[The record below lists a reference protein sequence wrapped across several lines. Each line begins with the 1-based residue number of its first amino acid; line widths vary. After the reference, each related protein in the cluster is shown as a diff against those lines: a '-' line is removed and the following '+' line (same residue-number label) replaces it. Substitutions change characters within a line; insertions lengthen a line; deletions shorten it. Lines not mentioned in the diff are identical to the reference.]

1 MDVERRQAIADG
13 EIMTLAE
20 VKEILRTNS
29 ISIWKDNNQLYVSLE
44 MLKAVEE
51 AERRIVTLANAI
63 ADKLERGELK

>member
-20 VKEILRTNS
+20 VKEILRTTN
-29 ISIWKDNNQLYVSLE
+29 ITIWKNSMQVHVGQE